1 MRTFVLL
8 TRIAVHTSACRKS
21 CESHTFFQSI
31 SSGLCTPF
39 FSAVGCLGK
48 ENSYEGTVESVSVME
63 LDEVIR
69 DRSKH
74 TLSKRVLP
82 SGDAVME
89 WRPSF
94 QKFLL
99 NRWRDYAS

>member
-1 MRTFVLL
+1 MKYGERMWFHYDFMLRCGVSRGMRTFVLL

-74 TLSKRVLP
+74 TLSKRCL
-82 SGDAVME
+82 
-89 WRPSF
+89 F
-94 QKFLL
+94 F
-99 NRWRDYAS
+99 